1 MKTLFLI
8 LFFTLSSL
16 FASSTVVELEING
29 LIGPPSSEYLK
40 NAITTAINEDAKVIL
55 VKLDTSGGL
64 STSMR
69 EMIQYITNS
78 PIPVVMY
85 VYPKGSRA
93 ASAGTYLMYAS
104 QVAAMAPGTN
114 IGAATP
120 INLMSAHSNIA
131 EEKKALNDAVAYI
144 TSLAELNDRNIS
156 WAQSSVLSAKSISA
170 QEALKLGVINLIADN
185 KNELLNKLDG
195 RVVKV
200 AGHSIILN
208 TKDVAIVRYAP
219 DWKVKFLSTITNPNI
234 TYILLLIAIYGIFFE
249 LINPGGVLPGV
260 IGTIAGIIALYA
272 LNMIPFN
279 YAGLLLIILG
289 ISFIIAEVFVG
300 FGILGIGGVIAFAFG
315 SILLFDANTLGNTI
329 SIPLVI
335 AFSLAT
341 LGFFIMLMR
350 LFIKSR
356 SAKVVTGEEE
366 MIGSQGVVV
375 DVTQEGYHVYC
386 HAETWNAHSQVKL
399 SVGERVQV
407 VGLKDLVLEVKPLK
421 E

>member
-40 NAITTAINEDAKVIL
+40 NAITTSINEDAKVIL

-249 LINPGGVLPGV
+249 LINPGGVLPGA
-260 IGTIAGIIALYA
+260 IGAIAGIIVLYA

-315 SILLFDANTLGNTI
+315 SILLFDTNALGNTI

-335 AFSLAT
+335 AFSLVT

-350 LFIKSR
+350 LFVKSR
-356 SAKVVTGEEE
+356 SAKIVTGEEE

-375 DVTQEGYHVYC
+375 DVTQEGYHVFC

>member
-1 MKTLFLI
+1 MKNLFLI
-8 LFFTLSSL
+8 LFFALSSL

-29 LIGPPSSEYLK
+29 MIGPPSSEYLK
-40 NAITTAINEDAKVIL
+40 DGITTAVNENARVIL

-69 EMIQYITNS
+69 EMIKDITNT
-78 PIPVVMY
+78 PIPIVMY
-85 VYPKGSRA
+85 VSPKGSRA

-104 QVAAMAPGTN
+104 QIAAMAPGTN

-120 INLMSAHSNIA
+120 INFISTHSNTV
-131 EEKKALNDAVAYI
+131 EENKALNDAVAYI
-144 TSLAELNDRNIS
+144 TTLAELNDRNVS
-156 WAQSSVLSAKSISA
+156 WAQSSVQNAKSISA
-170 QEALKLGVINLIADN
+170 KEALKLGVINLIADN
-185 KNELLNKLDG
+185 QNELLAKLDG
-195 RVVKV
+195 RMVKV
-200 AGHSIILN
+200 SGHSVILD
-208 TKDVAIVRYAP
+208 TKNVAIVHYAP
-219 DWKVKFLSTITNPNI
+219 DWKAKFLSTITNPNI

-249 LINPGGVLPGV
+249 LINPGGILLGV

-315 SILLFDANTLGNTI
+315 SVLLFDANTLGNTV

-335 AFSLAT
+335 ALSLVT

-356 SAKVVTGEEE
+356 SAKIVTGEEE

-375 DVTQEGYHVYC
+375 DVTQEGYHVFC
-386 HAETWNAHSQVKL
+386 HAETWNAHSKVKL
-399 SVGERVQV
+399 SAGERVQV

-421 E
+421 